1 MKQQQFQL
9 LKRALIEER
18 ERLIQQEKEND
29 HFGLDEGMNSSIGEL
44 SGYDNH
50 PADIG
55 TELFEREKDQ
65 ALQKATERQLTE
77 IDSALA
83 RMEQGNYGRCQVC
96 GQEIEYERLEAL
108 PWTRSCAQHTPEQHP
123 SRDRPV
129 EEEILKQDYH
139 NQDAWQLVEQYGT
152 SNPADFFREGRDAE
166 SLQVAKD
173 EQRLAADQAKQT
185 WLEGMDHED

>member
-1 MKQQQFQL
+1 MNQQQLQSL
-9 LKRALIEER
+9 HKALIEER
-18 ERLIQQEKEND
+18 ERLTRQEKEND
-29 HFGLDEGMNSSIGEL
+29 HFGLDEAMNSSIGEL

-65 ALQKATERQLTE
+65 ALQQATERQLAE

-83 RMEQGNYGRCQVC
+83 RMEQGVYGRCQVC
-96 GQEIEYERLEAL
+96 GQEIDFERLEAL
-108 PWTRSCAQHTPEQHP
+108 PWTRSCAEHTPEQHP
-123 SRDRPV
+123 TRDRPV
-129 EEEILKQDYH
+129 EVEMLKQNHHD
-139 NQDAWQLVEQYGT
+139 QDAWQLVEQYGT
-152 SNPADFFREGRDAE
+152 SNPADFFREGTDAE

-185 WLEGMDHED
+185 WLENMDHED